1 MPRITQSSSIPN
13 MTGALVD
20 GGSLRLVKHIGTGAF
35 GAVYMGQENSSS
47 SSPSS
52 SSSSSSLLAVKCL
65 IHHRP
70 ESAAAKLQA
79 RELSLHQRASGHEN
93 IVSFHRTFC
102 DPGFVY
108 FVMEYVEGTNMYAA
122 MLDGVYHR
130 ETALIKNTF
139 AGLVDA
145 LTFCH
150 SQGVYHRD
158 LKPENVLVDAN
169 GGNPRLTDFGLATD
183 QAVCTD
189 MGCGS
194 GSYMAPEIFS
204 TSGSTYYL
212 AADADAWALSIIL
225 INFVTAMMPWISAQ
239 TRDGAWRD
247 FKVDP
252 EFLREML
259 PISAS
264 LNDLLVRCL
273 RVDPIHRPSLDEM
286 RSEVLAMQH
295 LYMSDAELRKASNG
309 VRRCAEGKQVGRRT
323 PPQALCR
330 ECGLAASEC
339 GLSNSETDSGY
350 SSLLAREQEIRWG
363 KNDAASFVP
372 AVCNTIE
379 SLLDDDD
386 VLEPPMAPFAYPSA
400 SSSLTDSLSGRPPLG
415 QVHVRV
421 RLSPGPSPLSS
432 SLDLED
438 GVIIG
443 AGKKRKVSSTGSKMK
458 KLLRRFGT
466 WRNRTSQ
473 SVASSL

>member
-1 MPRITQSSSIPN
+1 MARITQSSSIPN
-13 MTGALVD
+13 MTGSLVD

-47 SSPSS
+47 SSLSS
-52 SSSSSSLLAVKCL
+52 SSSPRPSLFAVKCL
-65 IHHRP
+65 VHHRP
-70 ESAAAKLQA
+70 ESHAAKLQS
-79 RELSLHQRASGHEN
+79 RELDLHQRASGHEN

-108 FVMEYVEGTNMYAA
+108 FVMEYVEGTDMYAA

-139 AGLVDA
+139 ASLVDA
-145 LTFCH
+145 LVFCH

-194 GSYMAPEIFS
+194 GSYMAPELFS

-225 INFVTAMMPWISAQ
+225 INLVTAMMPWITAQ

-252 EFLREML
+252 EYLREML
-259 PISAS
+259 PISHS

-273 RVDPIHRPSLDEM
+273 RVDPIHRPSLTEM
-286 RSEVLAMQH
+286 RNEVLAMKH
-295 LYMSDAELRKASNG
+295 LYMSDADLRKASNG
-309 VRRCAEGKQVGRRT
+309 VRRCADGKPVGRRT
-323 PPQALCR
+323 PPQDLCR
-330 ECGLAASEC
+330 ECGLSVSEC
-339 GLSNSETDSGY
+339 CSSRESGSMGGYLSM
-350 SSLLAREQEIRWG
+350 LAREQEIRWG
-363 KNDAASFVP
+363 KDDAGSFPP
-372 AVCNTIE
+372 AVRDTPE
-379 SLLDDDD
+379 SRLDDDD

-400 SSSLTDSLSGRPPLG
+400 SSSLTDSLSERPPLG

-432 SLDLED
+432 SLNLED
-438 GVIIG
+438 IG
-443 AGKKRKVSSTGSKMK
+443 GGKKRKASSSKMK

-466 WRNRTSQ
+466 WRNRIQ
-473 SVASSL
+473 SVDSSL

>member
-13 MTGALVD
+13 MTGSLVD
-20 GGSLRLVKHIGTGAF
+20 GGSLRLIQHIGTGAF

-52 SSSSSSLLAVKCL
+52 STPSLFAVKCL

-70 ESAAAKLQA
+70 DSPAAKLQA
-79 RELSLHQRASGHEN
+79 REFDLHERASGHEN

-108 FVMEYVEGTNMYAA
+108 FVMEYVEGTDMYAA

-145 LTFCH
+145 LIFCH

-183 QAVCTD
+183 RAVCTD

-204 TSGSTYYL
+204 SSGSTYYL

-225 INFVTAMMPWISAQ
+225 INLVTAMMPWITAQ
-239 TRDGAWRD
+239 KRDGAWRD

-252 EFLREML
+252 EFLREIL

-309 VRRCAEGKQVGRRT
+309 VRRCAEGKQVGKRT
-323 PPQALCR
+323 PPQDLCR
-330 ECGLAASEC
+330 ECGMSASEC
-339 GLSNSETDSGY
+339 RSSRESGSMSGY
-350 SSLLAREQEIRWG
+350 FSMLAREQEIRWG
-363 KNDAASFVP
+363 KDDAGSFVP
-372 AVCNTIE
+372 AVREIID

-386 VLEPPMAPFAYPSA
+386 VLEPPIAPFAYPSA

-415 QVHVRV
+415 PVHIRV

-432 SLDLED
+432 SLDLD
-438 GVIIG
+438 IG
-443 AGKKRKVSSTGSKMK
+443 AGKKRKSSSSSSKMK
-458 KLLRRFGT
+458 KFLRRIGT

-473 SVASSL
+473 SVDSSL